1 MIMRKKSLVI
11 SLFVT
16 VLFMWSSSAWADFIH
31 DSCWD
36 PDPNV
41 FVSSSQPYEFELDLP
56 GWGFDQGLY
65 TEATFALTFKDQ
77 YKLDILVY
85 AADPNDQGNYD
96 IPLGTIPITTQH
108 ASGTETFDL
117 LSDLSVADFN
127 TLFQNQSTLY
137 VQTNCH
143 YYFDKAELHLEA
155 VPIPASVLL
164 LGSGLLGMIGLGR
177 RRRSRS

>member
-1 MIMRKKSLVI
+1 MIIRKKSLVI

-16 VLFMWSSSAWADFIH
+16 ALFMWSSSAWADFIY

-41 FVSSSQPYEFELDLP
+41 SVSSSHPYEFELDLP
-56 GWGFDQGLY
+56 VWGFDKGLY
-65 TEATFALTFKDQ
+65 TEATFALTFEDQ
-77 YKLDILVY
+77 YKLDVFVY
-85 AADPNDQGNYD
+85 AANPNDPGNYD
-96 IPLGTIPITTQH
+96 IPLGTVPITTQG

-117 LSDLSVADFN
+117 LSALSVANFN
-127 TLFQNQSTLY
+127 ALFQNQSTLF
-137 VQTNCH
+137 VKTNCH
-143 YYFDKAELHLEA
+143 YVFDKAELHLEA

-177 RRRSRS
+177 RRRLRS